1 MEKAVEVAAA
11 LIFENG
17 RFLVGKRPAQKSNG
31 NLWEFIGGKAEAGET
46 LRQALVRECREEL
59 DVTVTVGEA
68 FYELT
73 HAYPDIT
80 VHLTLFY
87 ASIVQGQPKR
97 KEHAEL
103 RWITPEEI
111 PFYPFCPADNGIL
124 AKIQAVHG
132 APQAVKDV
140 RAQLFSLREEAYRQF
155 QGALLPTLPPGV
167 VLGVRTPALRKYAKA
182 LAGTDT
188 AKAFLAALPHAY
200 FDENN
205 LHAFLLEQ
213 GRDFD
218 ATMAEVETFLPYVDN
233 WATCDQMSPKVFQK
247 NLPALR
253 KKAAEWLG
261 SDRPYTVRYGI
272 GLFMRYFLDEGF
284 SFADAERIAA
294 IKSDEYYV
302 NMMIAWYLATALAK
316 QYDAVFPLLQS
327 GVLSDWVQNK
337 TIQKAVESR
346 RLTAEQKA
354 ELKKW
359 KRKGRAT

>member
-17 RFLVGKRPAQKSNG
+17 RFLVGKRPAQKSSG
-31 NLWEFIGGKAEAGET
+31 NLWEFVGGKAEAGET

-111 PFYPFCPADNGIL
+111 PFYPFCPADDGIL

-140 RAQLFSLREEAYRQF
+140 RAQLFSLRLPVPIRQRRF
-155 QGALLPTLPPGV
+155 WQRCPTPILTKTTCM
-167 VLGVRTPALRKYAKA
+167 LSFWNR
-182 LAGTDT
+182 AGILMRPWPRWRPFCPMWTI
-188 AKAFLAALPHAY
+188 
-200 FDENN
+200 
-205 LHAFLLEQ
+205 
-213 GRDFD
+213 GRPV
-218 ATMAEVETFLPYVDN
+218 T
-233 WATCDQMSPKVFQK
+233 
-247 NLPALR
+247 R
-253 KKAAEWLG
+253 
-261 SDRPYTVRYGI
+261 
-272 GLFMRYFLDEGF
+272 
-284 SFADAERIAA
+284 
-294 IKSDEYYV
+294 
-302 NMMIAWYLATALAK
+302 
-316 QYDAVFPLLQS
+316 
-327 GVLSDWVQNK
+327 
-337 TIQKAVESR
+337 
-346 RLTAEQKA
+346 
-354 ELKKW
+354 
-359 KRKGRAT
+359 